1 MKDDIKLFYD
11 LTAEKTA
18 DEWYNNNLLMPSIK
32 EFVSLFGECPKILD
46 LGCGTGHESMRLASI
61 GAKVTGIDFSEECI
75 KTAKQHCKECSF
87 KVMNFE
93 YIDMRL
99 GKFDGIFACA
109 SLIHI
114 TDKSFEPLIKKIVKI
129 LNKNGYF
136 LMIVQDG
143 TGINEKWSN
152 FEIDGRKIRRTLC
165 CRNKEFILKA
175 SGNAGLEFIKEGCL
189 DNSLYEQNWRSYLF
203 RKIL

>member
-1 MKDDIKLFYD
+1 MKDNTKLFYN
-11 LTAEKTA
+11 LTAKQTA
-18 DEWYNNNLLMPSIK
+18 DEWYSNDLLMPSIK
-32 EFVSLFGECPKILD
+32 EFVSLFGESPKILD
-46 LGCGTGHESMRLASI
+46 LGCGTGHESMRLSSI

-75 KTAKQHCKECSF
+75 KTAKQRCKECSF
-87 KVMNFE
+87 KLMNFE
-93 YIDMRL
+93 YIDTKL
-99 GKFDGIFACA
+99 GNFDGIFACA

-114 TDKSFEPLIKKIVKI
+114 SDKFFEPLIKKIVKI

-152 FEIDGRKIRRTLC
+152 FEIDGENVRRTLY

-175 SGNAGLEFIKEGCL
+175 SENAGLKFIKEGYL

-203 RKIL
+203 MKIL